1 MPANSLKTGSRYNTT
16 TPGFL
21 LLLATTFYFAF
32 TKLFPCLLSIYSYC
46 LPAASTKADFTFC
59 AVSLGVLYIIWA

>member
-46 LPAASTKADFTFC
+46 LSAASTKADFTFC
-59 AVSLGVLYIIWA
+59 AVSLGVLYITWA